1 MAFVVNVST
10 APPGSVANIQVVALS
25 FTSLK
30 LTWSSPAVLSR
41 CVRRYV
47 AEFFHGTES
56 TVYSTVDS
64 TTSLTVSGLT
74 RGVHYSIA
82 ITARDGEGRVGTETV
97 RVPYTLDGMNTL
109 NTLSVCVAAQSIFA
123 YLCTVLPP
131 VENFMTSLVNSNGT
145 HLVVHLQWMV

>member
-1 MAFVVNVST
+1 M
-10 APPGSVANIQVVALS
+10 GNIQVVALS

-30 LTWSSPAVLSR
+30 LMWSSPAVLSR

-82 ITARDGEGRVGTETV
+82 ITARDGEGRVGTETA
-97 RVPYTLDGMNTL
+97 RVPYTLDGINTL
-109 NTLSVCVAAQSIFA
+109 NTLSMCVWQLSQFLLIYA
-123 YLCTVLPP
+123 VLPP

-145 HLVVHLQWMV
+145 HLVVHLQWIV

>member
-1 MAFVVNVST
+1 M
-10 APPGSVANIQVVALS
+10 GNIQVVALS

-64 TTSLTVSGLT
+64 TTLLTVSGLT

-82 ITARDGEGRVGTETV
+82 ITARDGEGRVGTETA
-97 RVPYTLDGMNTL
+97 RVPYTLDGTNTL
-109 NTLSVCVAAQSIFA
+109 NTLSMYCGSSVNFCLSMHSSTSSGELHDKSSELKWDTSCGAPSVDGMTNIHTA
-123 YLCTVLPP
+123 YHTV
-131 VENFMTSLVNSNGT
+131 N
-145 HLVVHLQWMV
+145 